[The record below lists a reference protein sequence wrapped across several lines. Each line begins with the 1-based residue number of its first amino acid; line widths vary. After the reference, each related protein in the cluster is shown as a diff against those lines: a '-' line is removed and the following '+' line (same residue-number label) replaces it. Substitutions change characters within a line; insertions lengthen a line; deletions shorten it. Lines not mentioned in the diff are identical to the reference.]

1 MNPKRIQRLL
11 DEVASAFDL
20 AVADL
25 LDRRRDTQAV
35 QARQIAMY
43 VLQRRGR
50 LPLVDIGRALGR
62 NHSTISHGIAA
73 VEARIARDPELAG
86 IVRRLLVDAPVAPAE
101 PPRPAESP
109 QARWW
114 WVAASYGPRV
124 GQLLARAA

>member
-1 MNPKRIQRLL
+1 MQRIQNILA
-11 DEVASAFDL
+11 EVAAAFDL

-25 LDRRRDTQAV
+25 LDRRRDSQAV

-50 LPLVDIGRALGR
+50 LPLVDIGRALSR
-62 NHSTISHGIAA
+62 NHSTISHGINAIQ
-73 VEARIARDPELAG
+73 ARIARDPELRR
-86 IVRRLLVDAPVAPAE
+86 IVARLLVDAPVAPAE
-101 PPRPAESP
+101 LPRPAENP

-124 GQLLARAA
+124 GQQLARAA